1 MRNAGHT
8 VSCHEGN
15 CHNQM
20 RLGLGVTSCQ
30 GALYQ
35 LQK

>member
-8 VSCHEGN
+8 VSCHGGN
-15 CHNQM
+15 CYNQM
-20 RLGLGVTSCQ
+20 HPGLGVTSCQ